1 MYYSQIFP
9 QSIISPESVK
19 PSRSVGQN
27 LKKSPMAKKW
37 LKRFHTVTDIN
48 MGTLLT
54 HSQYAEGTSVG

>member
-9 QSIISPESVK
+9 NPLCPRIGKTVWISWS
-19 PSRSVGQN
+19 
-27 LKKSPMAKKW
+27 KSPQWPKKW

-54 HSQYAEGTSVG
+54 HSLRAERTNVG